1 MGKKLDLKKQNKQ
14 KQLSVLTSSAGS
26 VRMWTQQLVVEL
38 QPLTPAAAEFH
49 QRQHRTFSLVCFN
62 NSLGARCL
70 GYCSL
75 WVCVRLTRHRPATDR
90 VWGRDLGWVNLLNN
104 SSATSCLNQGSEQ
117 HTLSV
122 QVKPRLFWRQNGP
135 HNWTCCCPRLD
146 SGPNVSSLRC
156 EVDRLPAK
164 QSPNIVS
171 STTTRLTSF
180 SSTCCCNLLE
190 LSRNRKWWSRERSKI
205 TCCWLTVIVCLL
217 LSHVIWMERLKQ
229 GGWNETNK
237 RRRLLWCVSKK
248 RKAETNNILKNHY
261 GKVQN

>member
-62 NSLGARCL
+62 NSLGARCS

-75 WVCVRLTRHRPATDR
+75 WVCVRLTWHRPATDR

-104 SSATSCLNQGSEQ
+104 SSAKSFLNTSCLNQGSEQ

-122 QVKPRLFWRQNGP
+122 QVKPPAVLASESATQ
-135 HNWTCCCPRLD
+135 LD
-146 SGPNVSSLRC
+146 LLLPTAGLRSKRFLTAMWSGPTPS
-156 EVDRLPAK
+156 
-164 QSPNIVS
+164 
-171 STTTRLTSF
+171 
-180 SSTCCCNLLE
+180 
-190 LSRNRKWWSRERSKI
+190 
-205 TCCWLTVIVCLL
+205 
-217 LSHVIWMERLKQ
+217 
-229 GGWNETNK
+229 
-237 RRRLLWCVSKK
+237 
-248 RKAETNNILKNHY
+248 
-261 GKVQN
+261 